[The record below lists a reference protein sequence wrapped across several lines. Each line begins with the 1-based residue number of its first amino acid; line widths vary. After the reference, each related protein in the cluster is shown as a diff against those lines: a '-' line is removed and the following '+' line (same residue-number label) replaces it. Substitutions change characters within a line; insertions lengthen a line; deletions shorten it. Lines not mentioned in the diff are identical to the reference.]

1 MIIPGVIRLYFWLKQ
16 VFEIKVTFERND
28 QRFLYEFKSSSN
40 QINWK
45 YKSKYTPNFIF
56 HLLPY
61 VYIRLSKPF
70 IFHATSGAYSMEN
83 IHDYLVN

>member
-1 MIIPGVIRLYFWLKQ
+1 MHL
-16 VFEIKVTFERND
+16 THH
-28 QRFLYEFKSSSN
+28 
-40 QINWK
+40 QITSIGMTKANTHQ
-45 YKSKYTPNFIF
+45 SFNF

-61 VYIRLSKPF
+61 VHIRLEKPF